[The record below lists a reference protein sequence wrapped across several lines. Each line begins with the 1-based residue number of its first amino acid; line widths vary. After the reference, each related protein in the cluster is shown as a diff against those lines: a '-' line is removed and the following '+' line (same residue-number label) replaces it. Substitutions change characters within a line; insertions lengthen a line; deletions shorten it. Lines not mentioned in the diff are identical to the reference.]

1 MTLKFLFTL
10 MIRDIF
16 MAVSNQGYPNVF
28 HFFSELFFFF
38 LNDSYF
44 SSHNEW
50 AHYYNRKVEKL
61 TPSLTLMFA
70 ICLNSLDSSHW
81 VFQVIKQIGYQFEH
95 FHMLYLTIPFKAI
108 A

>member
-38 LNDSYF
+38 F
-44 SSHNEW
+44 SMIVIFPLTMNGLIITT
-50 AHYYNRKVEKL
+50 EK
-61 TPSLTLMFA
+61 
-70 ICLNSLDSSHW
+70 
-81 VFQVIKQIGYQFEH
+81 
-95 FHMLYLTIPFKAI
+95 
-108 A
+108 